1 MSQVKA
7 EGGDPR
13 SVSYLRLFW
22 IYFRIGL
29 MTFGGGFAMATVLR
43 HELVL
48 KRKWLTD
55 KQFVNALSAATAIP
69 GAIAVNLA
77 FVQGRRS
84 HGMRGAIT
92 AAVGTMCPSVLVI
105 LLIARFGAPY
115 FQHPIVAA
123 FLKGCA
129 IAVTGQIAFATFT
142 FARRLR
148 RHWQNVVV
156 CGLAL
161 FVLILGAHPVWAVV
175 VAAALGYLL
184 MHERMTPRERAEEEL
199 ELLKLIEA
207 IPAQELLGD
216 RFEKD
221 LEDVIR
227 EPDDGVGD
235 RFDAIME
242 RCPVVDLEGP
252 MGVEEFLDLAAD
264 ELAENLRVDAETL
277 AADLKK
283 REAASSTVVDEWLA
297 VPHVVIEGEGAF
309 KVLVARSR
317 AGVRFSEQTPEVQAI
332 FVVVG
337 SLDERDFYLFALAAI
352 GQVAASDR
360 FRDRWLRAEGTQ
372 ELRRAILSARAK
384 NAE

>member
-1 MSQVKA
+1 MKQVK
-7 EGGDPR
+7 EEVGDPHP
-13 SVSYLRLFW
+13 VSYLRLFW

-84 HGMRGAIT
+84 HGMRGAIV
-92 AAVGTMCPSVLVI
+92 AAVGTMCPSILVI

-115 FQHPIVAA
+115 FQHPTVAA

-148 RHWQNVVV
+148 RHWQNVAV
-156 CGLAL
+156 CSLGL
-161 FVLILGAHPVWAVV
+161 FVLILGAHPVWAVLA
-175 VAAALGYLL
+175 AAALGYMM
-184 MHERMTPRERAEEEL
+184 MHERMTPRERAEQEL

-207 IPAQELLGD
+207 IPAQELLSD

-221 LEDVIR
+221 LEDVVC
-227 EPDDGVGD
+227 EPEDGMGD

-242 RCPVVDLEGP
+242 RCVVMDVAGPADVEQFLE
-252 MGVEEFLDLAAD
+252 LAAD
-264 ELAENLRVDAETL
+264 ELADDLQLDPDTL
-277 AADLKK
+277 ASDLKK
-283 REAASSTVVDEWLA
+283 REAASSTVLNEWLA
-297 VPHVVIEGEGAF
+297 VPHVVIEGEGTFEMLA
-309 KVLVARSR
+309 ARSR
-317 AGVRFSEQTPEVQAI
+317 SGIHFSEKAPQVQAI

-337 SLDERDFYLFALAAI
+337 TLDRRDFYLFALAAI
-352 GQVAASDR
+352 GQVATTDD
-360 FRDRWLRAEGTQ
+360 FRERWLRAEGAE
-372 ELRRAILSARAK
+372 ELRDTVLSVRA
-384 NAE
+384 AEAE